1 MSRPPGAWARTWTKC
16 ARWLLALAAIGLA
29 LAIEPAAAFGQ
40 TDEIQVY
47 DASIA
52 APGVVNLTWHNNYT
66 PDGRTQASF
75 PGAVIPDKSW
85 NGVTEWAYG
94 VTPWLEAGLYLPL
107 YSVSKHK
114 GMTYNGSKLRL
125 LFVRPHADDHEFFY
139 GVNFEFSF
147 NQSQWDPNQ
156 YTSEIRPIIGLHLHP
171 WDFIVN
177 PILDNSWQGGFRSL
191 DFAPETRIAY
201 HVNDGW
207 ALAVEEYDDIGPLRN
222 FYKSDEQFHELWG
235 VFDRYNAKW
244 ADIEAGIG
252 FGLTPGSDKVTLKLM
267 FSRDLF
273 KLPHIH

>member
-1 MSRPPGAWARTWTKC
+1 MSERQLIGARPATWVLGC
-16 ARWLLALAAIGLA
+16 AAMMLA
-29 LAIEPAAAFGQ
+29 LAIAAWPTFAQ

-66 PDGRTQASF
+66 PDGRTLPSF

-85 NGVTEWAYG
+85 NGGLEWAYG

-107 YSVSKHK
+107 YSVSKDQ

-125 LFVRPHADDHEFFY
+125 LFVRPHADDHTFFY
-139 GVNFEFSF
+139 GMNFEFSF
-147 NQSQWDPNQ
+147 NQSQWDPNT

-171 WDFIVN
+171 WDLIFN
-177 PILDNSWQGGFRSL
+177 PILDNSYRGGFKSL
-191 DFAPETRIAY
+191 DFAPSTRIAY
-201 HVNDGW
+201 HLNGDW
-207 ALAVEEYDDIGPLRN
+207 AIAVEEYDDIGPLRN
-222 FYKSDEQFHELWG
+222 FYKSSDQFHELWAT
-235 VFDRYNAKW
+235 FDHYAKT
-244 ADIEAGIG
+244 DIEAGIG
-252 FGLTPGSDKVTLKLM
+252 FGLTPGSDAVTLKLM